1 MEHSKAAVGGKL
13 QHMSFVSNQQLDL
26 AFEYVRNTGKNIF
39 LTGKAGTGKTT
50 FLHQIKEESSK
61 RTVVTAPTGVAAIN
75 AGGMTLHSFFQ
86 LPLGLH
92 LPGTSREVNNQRR
105 FSRDKIQLLRTLDL
119 LVIDEI
125 SMVRA
130 DLLDAVDDVLCRC
143 RDDSH
148 AFGGVQLLMIGDLN
162 QLPPVVKPE
171 DWELLRPHYETPYFF
186 GSLALQRTDMV
197 AIELKHIFRQSDR
210 RFIDLLDKVRNNQI
224 DAGVL
229 EKLNS
234 RYVPGFQ
241 PDVED
246 AYITLTSHN
255 ASSYDLNAQRLESL
269 PERLRTFKAKIVG
282 DFSETAYPTEET
294 LEFKKGAQVMFVR
307 NDLSPEKRYFN
318 GKIGKITRF
327 AGDEIFVR
335 CKNERED
342 IAVTAVEWQN
352 IKYSIDEKTKEIK
365 EDVLGT
371 FTQYPLK
378 LAWAITIHKSQGLT
392 FDRVIIDARSAFAHG
407 QVYVALSR
415 CRSFEGIVL
424 SSRINASSVKTDLV
438 VKAYTEKTACNAP
451 SEAHLRQSKREYQ
464 ETLGRELFDFSAMNS
479 HLQGLSRLFQEHS
492 GALSTEGLSQF
503 NTLVAKTGAE
513 VLLIAQKFAPQLHT
527 YFSQA
532 ELPEENESLR
542 ERLRKAGGYFSSKLN
557 SEFLAEVKRIDL
569 ITDDKAVLKRARQH
583 LQNLEKEVLI
593 KHACFV
599 ACQTGFSASGYI
611 RAKTNAELDFR
622 EGKDVRPTAAEVP
635 TEVPNDTVHPDL
647 YRRLLEWR
655 NVMAEELDRALHEVL
670 PTRSLQELVRLLPM
684 DRASLKKIPGIG
696 KGKVKRFAADLIGI
710 VGKYCAEKNISTK
723 PPEPS
728 KANTKQVSFDL
739 YKSGKTVAEI
749 AVERNLAVSTI
760 EGHLAYFIARREL
773 DISEFLT
780 KEQVDEIAGFFEE
793 RNTESIAEAK
803 SHFGERFLYGQLR
816 MVLEHMK
823 TRGG

>member
-1 MEHSKAAVGGKL
+1 
-13 QHMSFVSNQQLDL
+13 MSFVSNPHLEL

-61 RTVVTAPTGVAAIN
+61 RMAVTAPTGVAAIN

-86 LPLGLH
+86 LPMGVH
-92 LPGTSREVNNQRR
+92 LPDTSREENKQRR

-130 DLLDAVDDVLCRC
+130 DLLDAVDAVLRRY
-143 RDDSH
+143 RDDPR
-148 AFGGVQLLMIGDLN
+148 AFGGVQLLMIGDLH

-171 DWELLRPHYETPYFF
+171 DWELLRPHYVTPYFF
-186 GSLALQRTDMV
+186 GSLALQRADMV
-197 AIELKHIFRQSDR
+197 AIELKQIFRQSDR

-224 DAGVL
+224 DAQVL
-229 EKLNS
+229 ETLNS

-241 PDVED
+241 PNVKD

-269 PERLRTFKAKIVG
+269 PERARTFKAKIAA
-282 DFSETAYPTEET
+282 DFPETSYPTEET

-335 CKNERED
+335 CKGEGED
-342 IAVTAVEWQN
+342 IAVMPVEWQN
-352 IKYSIDEKTKEIK
+352 IKYSIDEETREIR

-378 LAWAITIHKSQGLT
+378 LAWSITIHKSQGLT
-392 FDRVIIDARSAFAHG
+392 FDHVIIDARSAFAHG

-424 SSRINASSVKTDLV
+424 SSRLNPSSVKTDVV
-438 VKAYTEKTACNAP
+438 VKAYSEKNARNTPTE
-451 SEAHLRQSKREYQ
+451 SHLRESKREYQ
-464 ETLGRELFDFSAMNS
+464 EVLIRELFDFSAMKGN
-479 HLQGLSRLFQEHS
+479 LQGLMRLVKEHPS
-492 GALSTEGLSQF
+492 ALSAEGLLQF
-503 NTLVAKTGAE
+503 NTLVAKTAAE
-513 VLLIAQKFAPQLHT
+513 VLSIAEKFAPQLQS
-527 YFSQA
+527 YFAQP
-532 ELPEENESLR
+532 ELPEANESLR

-569 ITDDKAVLKRARQH
+569 ITDDKAVLKRARQY
-583 LQNLEKEVLI
+583 LQGIEKEVLI
-593 KHACFV
+593 KRACFV
-599 ACQTGFSASGYI
+599 LCQSGFSASGYI
-611 RAKTNAELDFR
+611 RAKTTAELDSR
-622 EGKDVRPTAAEVP
+622 ESSDVRSTADAPVEVP
-635 TEVPNDTVHPDL
+635 KDTPHPEL

-655 NVMAEELDRALHEVL
+655 DDMAEELDIALHEVL

-684 DRASLKKIPGIG
+684 DRVSLKKISGIG
-696 KGKVKRFAADLIGI
+696 KRKLKRFGADLLGI
-710 VGKYCAEKNISTK
+710 VGKYRGEKDVAAR
-723 PPEPS
+723 PPEPF
-728 KANTKQVSFDL
+728 KGNTKRISFDL
-739 YKSGKTVAEI
+739 YKAGKTIAEI
-749 AVERNLAVSTI
+749 AAERNLAVGTI

-780 KEQVDEIAGFFEE
+780 KEQVDEIADFFVK
-793 RNTESIAEAK
+793 RNTESLAEAK
-803 SHFGERFLYGQLR
+803 AHFGERFLYGQLR
-816 MVLEHMK
+816 MVLEHFK
-823 TRGG
+823 TKAV

>member
-1 MEHSKAAVGGKL
+1 MANFSN
-13 QHMSFVSNQQLDL
+13 MSFVSNPQFEL
-26 AFEYVRNTGKNIF
+26 AFEYVRHTCKNIF

-50 FLHQIKEESSK
+50 FLRQIKEESSK
-61 RTVVTAPTGVAAIN
+61 RMVITAPTGVAAIN

-92 LPGTSREVNNQRR
+92 LPGRSREVNNQRR

-119 LVIDEI
+119 IVIDEI

-130 DLLDAVDDVLCRC
+130 DLLDAVDDVLRRY
-143 RDDSH
+143 RDDPR
-148 AFGGVQLLMIGDLN
+148 AFGGVQLLMIGDLH

-197 AIELKHIFRQSDR
+197 VIELKHIFRQSDR
-210 RFIDLLDKVRNNQI
+210 CFIDLLDKVRNNQI
-224 DAGVL
+224 DPAVL
-229 EKLNS
+229 ETLNS
-234 RYVPGFQ
+234 RYISGFQ
-241 PDVED
+241 PAAED

-255 ASSYDLNAQRLESL
+255 ASSYDLNAQRLESIR
-269 PERLRTFKAKIVG
+269 ERSRTFKARIFG
-282 DFSETAYPTEET
+282 DFPETAYPTEDT
-294 LEFKKGAQVMFVR
+294 LEFKRGAQVMFVR

-318 GKIGKITRF
+318 GKIGKITRL

-335 CKNERED
+335 CKDERED
-342 IAVTAVEWQN
+342 IAVTPVEWQN
-352 IKYSIDEKTKEIK
+352 IKYSIDEETKEIK

-424 SSRINASSVKTDLV
+424 SSRINPSSVKTDWV
-438 VKAYTEKTACNAP
+438 VKAYTEKTTRNAP

-464 ETLGRELFDFSAMNS
+464 ETLVRELFDFAVMNS
-479 HLQGLSRLFQEHS
+479 DLQGLRRLFQENS
-492 GALSTEGLSQF
+492 SAGSAEGLSHF

-513 VLLIAQKFAPQLHT
+513 VLSIAQKFAPQLHT
-527 YFSQA
+527 YFSQP
-532 ELPEENESLR
+532 ELPEENEGLR
-542 ERLRKAGGYFSSKLN
+542 ERLRKAGSYFSSKLN
-557 SEFLAEVKRIDL
+557 PEFLADVKRINL

-593 KHACFV
+593 KRACFV
-599 ACQTGFSASGYI
+599 ACQIGFSASGYI
-611 RAKTNAELDFR
+611 QARNNAEMDFR
-622 EGKDVRPTAAEVP
+622 EGSDVVRSAAEVP
-635 TEVPNDTVHPDL
+635 KDTPHPDL
-647 YRRLLEWR
+647 YIRLLEWR
-655 NVMAEELDRALHEVL
+655 NEMAEELDRALHEVL

-696 KGKVKRFAADLIGI
+696 KAKLKRFGADLIGI
-710 VGKYCAEKNISTK
+710 VGKYCAEKSIHAK
-723 PPEPS
+723 PAEPS
-728 KANTKQVSFDL
+728 TPNTKQVSFDL

-749 AVERNLAVSTI
+749 ATERNLAVSTI

-780 KEQVDEIAGFFEE
+780 KEQVDEITGFFQE

-803 SHFGERFLYGQLR
+803 AHFGERFLYGQLK
-816 MVLEHMK
+816 MVLEHLK
-823 TRGG
+823 AKAV

>member
-1 MEHSKAAVGGKL
+1 
-13 QHMSFVSNQQLDL
+13 MSFVSNPQLDL

-50 FLHQIKEESSK
+50 FLHKIKEESPK
-61 RTVVTAPTGVAAIN
+61 RMVVTAPTGVAAIN

-92 LPGTSREVNNQRR
+92 LPGTSRNVDNQRR

-130 DLLDAVDDVLCRC
+130 DLLDAVDDVLRRYCDASRP
-143 RDDSH
+143 
-148 AFGGVQLLMIGDLN
+148 FGGVQLLMIGDLH

-210 RFIDLLDKVRNNQI
+210 RFIDLLEKVRNNQI

-229 EKLNS
+229 EMLNR
-234 RYVPGFQ
+234 RYVAGFQ

-269 PERLRTFKAKIVG
+269 PQRLRTFKAKIVG
-282 DFSETAYPTEET
+282 DFPETAYPTEET
-294 LEFKKGAQVMFVR
+294 LEFKNGAQVMFVR
-307 NDLSPEKRYFN
+307 NDLSPEKLYFN

-335 CKNERED
+335 CKDERED
-342 IAVTAVEWQN
+342 IAVTPVEWQN
-352 IKYSIDEKTKEIK
+352 IKYSIDEETKEIK
-365 EDVLGT
+365 EDILGT

-424 SSRINASSVKTDLV
+424 SSRINPSSVKTDLV
-438 VKAYTEKTACNAP
+438 VKAYTEKTARNAP

-464 ETLGRELFDFSAMNS
+464 ETLVRELFYFGAMNS

-492 GALSTEGLSQF
+492 GAVSAEGLSQF

-513 VLLIAQKFAPQLHT
+513 VFLIAQKFAPQLHT
-527 YFSQA
+527 YFSQP
-532 ELPEENESLR
+532 ELPEENESLL

-593 KHACFV
+593 KHACFM
-599 ACQTGFSASGYI
+599 ACQAGFSASGYI

-622 EGKDVRPTAAEVP
+622 EDKDVRSTAAEVP
-635 TEVPNDTVHPDL
+635 KDTPHPDL
-647 YRRLLEWR
+647 YTRLLEWR
-655 NVMAEELDRALHEVL
+655 NVTAEELDRALHEVL
-670 PTRSLQELVRLLPM
+670 PTRSLQELVQLLPM

-696 KGKVKRFAADLIGI
+696 KGKLKRFGADLIGI
-710 VGKYCAEKNISTK
+710 VGTYCAEKNIPARPS
-723 PPEPS
+723 ECS
-728 KANTKQVSFDL
+728 KANTKRVSFDL

-749 AVERNLAVSTI
+749 AAERHLAVSTI

-773 DISEFLT
+773 DISDFLT
-780 KEQVDEIAGFFEE
+780 KEQVDEIAGFFEKW
-793 RNTESIAEAK
+793 NTESIAEAK
-803 SHFGERFLYGQLR
+803 AHFGERFLYGQLR
-816 MVLEHMK
+816 MVLEHLK
-823 TRGG
+823 TRGV